1 MLTLI
6 TGAPG
11 AGKTLNSLAMVDKE
25 FGETRPIYYAGIRE
39 LTLPGWK
46 EISYDEARQWQT
58 FDDGCIFVIDECDL
72 FAGNTAADRKTEPEF
87 VRELARHRHRGMDF
101 FFITQSPTRLHY
113 SVRHHIG
120 RHIHFERGFGRE
132 ATRKLEWQ
140 KCVDDP
146 KDDYHARKEA
156 GVTRIKFPK
165 KYYDVYKSAEVHTH
179 KPRTPKMVWA
189 VLGGFI
195 LVALLG
201 AKLAFSLTDRKEA
214 LEEQVA
220 NAQDSEFPDGFSSIP
235 GFDNYISQAES
246 FIPGIGEDAPK
257 TAAELVFEQ
266 EPRFQDQPWSAPQ
279 FDHLTEVQSYPRPQC
294 IHHVRSGNCK
304 CFTQQATP
312 LAISLFTCREI
323 VRTGYFNPF
332 IEDIALNQP
341 ASAASGEAVSAPAA
355 RQPTDEPLPIP
366 NPYSQEQ
373 MTFVADIDSST
384 IRLGGA
390 YRNKVSSVATRPRQP

>member
-11 AGKTLNSLAMVDKE
+11 AGKTLNTLAMVDKE
-25 FGETRPIYYAGIRE
+25 VGTSRPIYYCGIRE

-46 EISYDEARQWQT
+46 EISYDEAREWQS
-58 FDDGCIFVIDECDL
+58 FDDGCVFVIDECDL
-72 FAGNTAADRKTEPEF
+72 FAGNTASDRKTEPEF

-165 KYYDVYKSAEVHTH
+165 KYYEVYKSAEVHTH
-179 KPRTPKMVWA
+179 KPRTPKMVYA

-195 LVALLG
+195 LVGLLG

-220 NAQDSEFPDGFSSIP
+220 EQSGEAAGFPTIP
-235 GFDNYISQAES
+235 GFDNYITQGES
-246 FIPGIGEDAPK
+246 FFPGYGDDAPI
-257 TAAELVFEQ
+257 TREEYAFVQ

-279 FDHLTEVQSYPRPQC
+279 YDSLREVKSYPRPQC
-294 IHHVRSGNCK
+294 VHHVKSGDCK

-312 LAISLFTCREI
+312 LAISYATCRDI
-323 VRTGYFNPF
+323 VKTGYFNPF
-332 IEDIALNQP
+332 IEDTALT
-341 ASAASGEAVSAPAA
+341 ASRRAASGEAVSAPAA
-355 RQPTDEPLPIP
+355 RETNDDLLPTP
-366 NPYSQEQ
+366 NPYGDTQ
-373 MTFVADIDSST
+373 MTFVTQDSP

-390 YRNKVSSVATRPRQP
+390 YRNKVSSMPTRPRQP

>member
-11 AGKTLNSLAMVDKE
+11 AGKTLNTLAMVDKE
-25 FGETRPIYYAGIRE
+25 HGQTRTIYYCGIRE
-39 LTLPGWK
+39 LTLPGWT
-46 EISYDEARQWQT
+46 EITYDEARDWQT

-165 KYYDVYKSAEVHTH
+165 KYYEVYKSAEVHTH
-179 KPRTPKMVWA
+179 KPRTPKMLYA
-189 VLGGFI
+189 VVGAFI

-201 AKLAFSLTDRKEA
+201 AKLAHSLTDRKEA
-214 LEEQVA
+214 LQEEA
-220 NAQDSEFPDGFSSIP
+220 AELSEPGFPQIP
-235 GFDNYISQAES
+235 GFDNYITQGDS
-246 FIPGIGEDAPK
+246 FFPGTGEDAPMSSEEY
-257 TAAELVFEQ
+257 AFVQ
-266 EPRFQDQPWSAPQ
+266 EPRFQDQPWSAPMY
-279 FDHLTEVQSYPRPQC
+279 DSLREVKSYPRPQC
-294 IHHVRSGNCK
+294 VFHPKSGRCN

-312 LAISLFTCREI
+312 LAISYATCRD
-323 VRTGYFNPF
+323 VVSTGYFNPF
-332 IEDIALNQP
+332 IEDTALNNP
-341 ASAASGEAVSAPAA
+341 TRAAGAEAVSARAAPVPANYIA
-355 RQPTDEPLPIP
+355 PEESVYSSPMIDLTPTDSP
-366 NPYSQEQ
+366 
-373 MTFVADIDSST
+373 V
-384 IRLGGA
+384 RLGGA
-390 YRNKVSSVATRPRQP
+390 YRNRVSSMPTRPRQP

>member
-11 AGKTLNSLAMVDKE
+11 AGKTLNTLAMVDKE
-25 FGETRPIYYAGIRE
+25 FGDTRPIYYCGIRE

-46 EISYDEARQWQT
+46 EITYEEAREWQT

-72 FAGNTAADRKTEPEF
+72 FAGNTASDRKTEPEF

-120 RHIHFERGFGRE
+120 LHIHFERGFGRE

-179 KPRTPKMVWA
+179 KPRTPKMLWA

-214 LEEQVA
+214 LEELSAEQA
-220 NAQDSEFPDGFSSIP
+220 LGGDNLPTLPGFSNYLTSEDTFFP
-235 GFDNYISQAES
+235 GT
-246 FIPGIGEDAPK
+246 GEDAPIS
-257 TAAELVFEQ
+257 AEEQVFLQ

-279 FDHLTEVQSYPRPQC
+279 FDHLTEVKSYPRPQC
-294 IHHVRSGNCK
+294 VHHVKSGSCK

-312 LAISLFTCREI
+312 LAISLSTCREI

-332 IEDIALNQP
+332 LEDVALNQTR
-341 ASAASGEAVSAPAA
+341 SAASGEAVSAPAA
-355 RQPTDEPLPIP
+355 RETTGEPLPTP
-366 NPYSQEQ
+366 NPYSDKQ
-373 MTFVADIDSST
+373 MTFVSESSSP

-390 YRNKVSSVATRPRQP
+390 YRNKVSSMPTRPRQP